1 MNQPANPGHA
11 KVQRR
16 GQGRKHEKDGGQWN
30 ETDTIPYQAGNE
42 HMVAVGGWCRP
53 VPPLP
58 SPTRSAACLPSPSP
72 SSPRHRR
79 ERGKHPPQRRRRR
92 RPAWVGLTGEDEAE
106 DEEERV
112 PAKPSPRRLCLHH
125 GFYPRRAPLL
135 FITILP
141 NLKPVPSPA
150 SRSVRDSPLLSAS
163 QPFFN
168 PLCSNGRESIPFCP
182 LFFHPP
188 LLPLAHAN
196 DTLSGEPIRQ
206 KLVLNRADFFCAM
219 VLLDRD
225 NYYSY

>member
-1 MNQPANPGHA
+1 MEWNRYHTLP
-11 KVQRR
+11 
-16 GQGRKHEKDGGQWN
+16 GGQR
-30 ETDTIPYQAGNE
+30 AHGG
-42 HMVAVGGWCRP
+42 GGWVVSPRSP
-53 VPPLP
+53 PPLP
-58 SPTRSAACLPSPSP
+58 HEVSRVPSLPLPLFPSA
-72 SSPRHRR
+72 PRHRR

-106 DEEERV
+106 DEKERV

-182 LFFHPP
+182 LFFHP
-188 LLPLAHAN
+188 
-196 DTLSGEPIRQ
+196 LSFLWLMLMTRFQASRYG
-206 KLVLNRADFFCAM
+206 KSSF
-219 VLLDRD
+219 
-225 NYYSY
+225 